1 MHVTTTEYQPTNSQQ
16 EAKKI
21 LQQAQATT
29 AGICPVRHVL
39 DRIGDKWSL
48 LCILHLGATDTLRF
62 NELRKQI
69 GDVSQRML
77 TVTLRSLEADG
88 LVQRHV
94 YAEVPPRVEYQLT
107 PLGHSLL
114 VATTTLG
121 NWANLHA
128 PAIAQARVAFSQREG
143 SAA

>member
-1 MHVTTTEYQPTNSQQ
+1 M
-16 EAKKI
+16 
-21 LQQAQATT
+21 
-29 AGICPVRHVL
+29 RHVL
-39 DRIGDKWSL
+39 DRIGDKWSF
-48 LCILHLGATDTLRF
+48 LCILHLGAADTLRF

-114 VATTTLG
+114 VAFSGLG
-121 NWANLHA
+121 TWANAHA
-128 PAIAQARVAFSQREG
+128 QEVAQARQAFASREKG
-143 SAA
+143 EG

>member
-1 MHVTTTEYQPTNSQQ
+1 MHVTSADTQPPIFRV
-16 EAKKI
+16 EAQKI
-21 LQQAQATT
+21 LTNAQNNT
-29 AGICPVRHVL
+29 AGVCPMRHIL

-62 NELRKQI
+62 NELRRQI
-69 GDVSQRML
+69 GDISQRML

-107 PLGHSLL
+107 ALGHSLL
-114 VATTTLG
+114 LASVALG
-121 NWANLHA
+121 NWANEHA
-128 PAIAQARVAFSQREG
+128 HEVVKARATFADRERNG
-143 SAA
+143 

>member
-1 MHVTTTEYQPTNSQQ
+1 MHVTITENQPITFQA

-21 LQQAQATT
+21 LQNIQTATS
-29 AGICPVRHVL
+29 ICPVRHVL
-39 DRIGDKWSL
+39 DRIGDKWSF
-48 LCILHLGATDTLRF
+48 LCILHLGAADTLRF

-114 VATTTLG
+114 VAFSGLG
-121 NWANLHA
+121 TWANAHA
-128 PAIAQARVAFSQREG
+128 QEVAQARQAFAAREKG
-143 SAA
+143 DG